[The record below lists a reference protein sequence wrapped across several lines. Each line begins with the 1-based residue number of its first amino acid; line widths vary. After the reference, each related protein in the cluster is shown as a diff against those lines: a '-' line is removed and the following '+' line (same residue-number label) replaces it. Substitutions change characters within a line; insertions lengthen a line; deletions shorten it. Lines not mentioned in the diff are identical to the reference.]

1 MPCRS
6 DLTAVRTECGKC
18 WHSTCGNWELPRNYG
33 RSPCGRAMRR
43 AARYGKHVSF
53 TLYQNYAV
61 QREVV
66 AALMFR
72 YNDFGLVMTVAN
84 FGISKEV
91 PAWLTPRVNV
101 IKGLTNMAHYR
112 GVPWRCWPIPVQG
125 PKKWFAKCDKH
136 YPSRFRQISLATAVT
151 NFTKPRTS
159 HFFGLCTLFVLDV
172 TFSVH

>member
-1 MPCRS
+1 MPLGPHCGKY
-6 DLTAVRTECGKC
+6 ECGKC

-61 QREVV
+61 QWKVV
-66 AALMFR
+66 AALMVR
-72 YNDFGLVMTVAN
+72 YNDFGLVDAMTVAN

-112 GVPWRCWPIPVQG
+112 GVPWRCWPIPLYRI
-125 PKKWFAKCDKH
+125 PPAWHLYTYHKCLRIPFSFTYKTA
-136 YPSRFRQISLATAVT
+136 AT
-151 NFTKPRTS
+151 
-159 HFFGLCTLFVLDV
+159 
-172 TFSVH
+172 